1 MPRYRSKKRRTKALI
16 VVFTVMV
23 LIVLHIIRNVNPI
36 IAQVSQKEVLALAEV
51 AVNRACDQVLTEHFV
66 VDMIDYSMDNDGK
79 LQMVT
84 TNTAL
89 MNTISRR
96 AVELSQENITS
107 LGQQGV
113 AIPLGSLSGITL
125 LAGQGPDIYVKVFPV
140 GSVNAEF
147 TSEFISAGINQTRH
161 KITLCVTAD
170 VRVVMPGMNN
180 VVQTVTDIL
189 MCENVII
196 GIVPDTYFDMNNFSD
211 LLNLVP

>member
-1 MPRYRSKKRRTKALI
+1 
-16 VVFTVMV
+16 MV

-147 TSEFISAGINQTRH
+147 TSEFISAGINKTRH

>member
-1 MPRYRSKKRRTKALI
+1 MLRYKSKKRRLRALI
-16 VVFTVMV
+16 IMLTIMV
-23 LIVLHIIRNVNPI
+23 IVVLHITRNVNPI

-51 AVNRACDQVLTEHFV
+51 AVNSACDQVLTEHFV
-66 VDMIDYSMDNDGK
+66 VDMVDYSMDNDGR

-96 AVELSQENITS
+96 AVELSQENIAS

-113 AIPLGSLSGITL
+113 AIPLGSLSGITM
-125 LAGQGPDIYVKVFPV
+125 LAGQGPNVYVKVFPV

-180 VVQTVTDIL
+180 VIQTITDIL